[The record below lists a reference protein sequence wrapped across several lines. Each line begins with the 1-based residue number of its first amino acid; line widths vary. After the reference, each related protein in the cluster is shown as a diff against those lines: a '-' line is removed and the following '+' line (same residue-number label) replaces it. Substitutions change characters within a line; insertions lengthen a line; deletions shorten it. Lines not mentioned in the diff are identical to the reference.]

1 MNTKRL
7 NLTVDAEAAD
17 ILEKMAG
24 GRNKMGDH
32 LSKLLKS
39 LAAGTP
45 ADEIERMDKESLRL
59 MIQGLG
65 GRVLTLEGEVMR
77 IQTQLATLIAERTK

>member
-1 MNTKRL
+1 MDAKRL
-7 NLTVDAEAAD
+7 NLTVDAEAGD

-32 LSKLLKS
+32 LAKLLKS

-59 MIQGLG
+59 MIQGLA
-65 GRVLTLEGEVMR
+65 GRVLMLEGEVMR
-77 IQTQLATLIAERTK
+77 IQAQLATLIADRTK